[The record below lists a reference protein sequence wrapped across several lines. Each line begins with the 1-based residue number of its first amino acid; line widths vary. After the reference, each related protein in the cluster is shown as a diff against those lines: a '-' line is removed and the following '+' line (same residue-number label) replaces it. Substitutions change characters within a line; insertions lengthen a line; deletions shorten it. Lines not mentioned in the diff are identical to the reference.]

1 MRRVEKFDYQIKSK
15 KCRRDRKKCSLKD
28 GGVEIS
34 HKAKNQENM
43 LNITHENMQKRNN
56 K

>member
-1 MRRVEKFDYQIKSK
+1 MRQVEKFDYRIKSS
-15 KCRRDRKKCSLKD
+15 KCRCNRKKRTRKD
-28 GGVEIS
+28 GGTEIS
-34 HKAKNQENM
+34 HKAKKPVNM